1 MHSTGYL
8 LFFGIYL
15 CAALAW
21 CTWSDLIRRTIPN
34 WANATLLMGGIALAL
49 LSPAYAIGAALL
61 GSLIGTAVFLGV
73 AIGFHRFR
81 GRDGLGFGDVKFM
94 AGAGAWVGWQGLAP
108 LTLIASVSALLYI
121 VILRIRHGRFDPD
134 TQLPFGPFLS
144 FATLLVWCA
153 QVAGD
158 QYGSLL

>member
-1 MHSTGYL
+1 MHSTGHL
-8 LFFGIYL
+8 IFFGAYL

-34 WANATLLMGGIALAL
+34 WANATLLMGAIGLAL
-49 LSPAYAIGAALL
+49 LSPAHAVDAALL
-61 GSLIGTAVFLGV
+61 GSLIGVAVFLGV

-81 GRDGLGFGDVKFM
+81 GYHGLGLGDVKFM

-121 VILRIRHGRFDPD
+121 AMMRIRHGRFDPN

-153 QVAGD
+153 QVVGG
-158 QYGSLL
+158 QYGSFL